1 MKYKNDIIAAIIVI
15 VVLGIIGF
23 GYLRATDN
31 EEVSDSIKFSQE
43 YTNVSKDNS
52 FVYKTDKEIIEILK
66 HGTGVVYLG
75 FPECPW
81 CQGYVGYIEEIAKK
95 TNVSKVYYLNVL
107 EIRKNNTK
115 EYQEIVSIL
124 NDYLDYDE
132 EGKKRVYVP
141 LVIAVKDGKIIDCDS
156 ETSKDTKG
164 YETPEEYWKNE
175 DLDGLKVKLEKM
187 FSETVK
193 NVCTTDC
200 NK

>member
-15 VVLGIIGF
+15 AVLGIIGF

-107 EIRKNNTK
+107 DIRKNNTK

-141 LVIAVKDGKIIDCDS
+141 LVIAIKDGKIIDCDS

-175 DLDGLKVKLEKM
+175 DLAGLKAKLEKM

>member
-15 VVLGIIGF
+15 AVLGIIGF

-107 EIRKNNTK
+107 DIRKNNTK

-164 YETPEEYWKNE
+164 YETPEEYCKNE
-175 DLDGLKVKLEKM
+175 DLAGLKAKLEKM